1 MTQTVLLTGISGFIA
16 KHVAARLL
24 HAGHRVRGSLRRM
37 DRAEEVRTALR
48 PVVGDAALERLS
60 FLALDLEQDAGWPQ
74 ALAGCDALLH
84 TASPFPIVQPEG
96 PAVLIRPAVEG
107 TLRALR
113 AAHAAGVTRVVLT
126 SSTAAILNRSKTR
139 FDETDWCDPD
149 APGVPAY
156 TRSKTLAERAAW
168 EFATAHGLHL
178 TTINPGLVL
187 GPPMDGNFGS
197 SVGLVRRLLRGKD
210 PMMPDVGFPVVDVR
224 DVAEAHLRA
233 LDRPETAG
241 LRIPAVAGSLTMPQ
255 MGRELKRLYP
265 NRRIP
270 TRTAPVLLLR
280 LLSVFDRSIRT
291 ILPDIGHHPQVSNDR
306 ARQALDL
313 RFTSA
318 EGALRATAEWLV
330 KEGKV

>member
-1 MTQTVLLTGISGFIA
+1 MRS
-16 KHVAARLL
+16 
-24 HAGHRVRGSLRRM
+24 RR
-37 DRAEEVRTALR
+37 A
-48 PVVGDAALERLS
+48 
-60 FLALDLEQDAGWPQ
+60 
-74 ALAGCDALLH
+74 
-84 TASPFPIVQPEG
+84 
-96 PAVLIRPAVEG
+96 
-107 TLRALR
+107 
-113 AAHAAGVTRVVLT
+113 
-126 SSTAAILNRSKTR
+126 
-139 FDETDWCDPD
+139 
-149 APGVPAY
+149 GVPAY

-187 GPPMDGNFGS
+187 GPPLDGNFGS